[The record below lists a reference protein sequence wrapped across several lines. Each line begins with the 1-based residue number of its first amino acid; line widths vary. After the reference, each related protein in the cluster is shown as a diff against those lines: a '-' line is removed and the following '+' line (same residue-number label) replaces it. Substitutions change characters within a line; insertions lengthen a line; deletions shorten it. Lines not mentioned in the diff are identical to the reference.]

1 MNSMKKKK
9 HGQYIKQIYRVTG
22 YYLAEKL
29 KNTPITANHITLSR
43 LLLIAL
49 ASIFI
54 LSNSY
59 MLHVSAAFLIILF
72 SMFDALDGS
81 LALLKDEF
89 SVVGT
94 WLDPQID
101 RLGFLILFLT
111 LAFYLSTQ
119 SELYIY
125 LTMYVLII
133 FYFRGLIPSDIKLK
147 DKFALLREIYTKKN
161 IINSKNKA
169 KKENEIFYQIKLQ
182 TSPHTHNVAIYIA
195 IGLIFK
201 ITNLIMIFLGL
212 YLTLWYV
219 RENYKVII
227 KAIKVDKKII

>member
-1 MNSMKKKK
+1 MKKKK

-147 DKFALLREIYTKKN
+147 DKFALLREVYTKKN

>member
-1 MNSMKKKK
+1 MTKIKKKK
-9 HGQYIKQIYRVTG
+9 HEQYIKQIYRLMG

-29 KNTPITANHITLSR
+29 KNTPIRPNHITISR
-43 LLLIAL
+43 ILLIAL

-59 MLHVSAAFLIILF
+59 ILHVSAAFLIILF

-81 LALLKDEF
+81 LALLKDDF

-125 LTMYVLII
+125 LTMYVLVI

-147 DKFALLREIYTKKN
+147 DKFALLREKYPKKN
-161 IINSKNKA
+161 MINPTNKA
-169 KKENEIFYQIKLQ
+169 NKENELFYQIKLQ
-182 TSPHTHNVAIYIA
+182 TSPHTHNVAMYIA
-195 IGLIFK
+195 IGLILK
-201 ITNLIMIFLGL
+201 ITNLIIIFLGF
-212 YLTLWYV
+212 YLTLWYI
-219 RENYKVII
+219 RENYKVLM
-227 KAIKVDKKII
+227 KAIKVDKK